1 VTTVFE
7 TARYEGGRRLR
18 GAAILTAGVSAYS
31 GFIVWYFSVL
41 EGIDYE
47 DVFEELPPAML
58 EAFGIESLSTVEGF
72 LGAQVFNFVWL
83 LGLGLYFAYI
93 GGGAVAGD
101 VESERMDL
109 LLSFPVSRARLLV
122 EKFAALLV
130 PMIAVNAVGGPIIY
144 LFVLAIGESVSIAN
158 LFFAHLLSIP
168 YLLVCAAVGFAFSVA
183 VDRASIA
190 ERAAVGTVFVL
201 YLVESVIGGA
211 DAYDWIQYL
220 SPTQYYEPTPI
231 LIEGS
236 YELIDSV
243 ILLVA
248 FVGLFILS
256 QALFERRDI

>member
-1 VTTVFE
+1 MFE
-7 TARYEGGRRLR
+7 TARYEARRKVR

-41 EGIDYE
+41 EGVDYE
-47 DVFEELPPAML
+47 DIFEELPPAML

-83 LGLGLYFAYI
+83 LGLGLYFAYV
-93 GGGAVAGD
+93 GGGTIAGD

-109 LLSFPVSRARLLV
+109 LLSFPVTRSRLLV
-122 EKFAALLV
+122 EKFAALSV
-130 PMIAVNAVGGPIIY
+130 PMLAVNVLGGPIIY
-144 LFVLAIGESVSIAN
+144 LFVVAIGETIAVGN
-158 LFFAHLLSIP
+158 LVAAHLLSIP
-168 YLLVCAAVGFAFSVA
+168 YLLVCAGIGFAFSVA
-183 VDRASIA
+183 VDRAAIA

-201 YLVESVIGGA
+201 YLVESVVGGA

-231 LIEGS
+231 LIDGS
-236 YELIDSV
+236 YDLIDTV

-248 FVGLFILS
+248 FVGLLILS